1 MAPPAQLPLR
11 QLAKNG
17 PKIPAIG
24 FGMMGLSVAY
34 GKPEYACLHSFPPS
48 SSFIH

>member
-11 QLAKNG
+11 QLTKSG

-24 FGMMGLSVAY
+24 FGLMGISIGYGATGYIQCLVLFLRPLSN
-34 GKPEYACLHSFPPS
+34 
-48 SSFIH
+48 

>member
-11 QLAKNG
+11 QLTKNG

-24 FGMMGLSVAY
+24 FGLMGISIGY
-34 GKPEYACLHSFPPS
+34 GAAEYAQCFHSSRFPS
-48 SSFIH
+48 D